1 MKEVDSISRVIG
13 IRLLMLMFWLE
24 PELEEEAAAVA
35 AALAISEM
43 SAAVVASVRAGTVEL
58 WATPWV
64 PVMVA
69 RREWKAKTKKMEG
82 SGLIGSDYHE
92 E

>member
-1 MKEVDSISRVIG
+1 
-13 IRLLMLMFWLE
+13 
-24 PELEEEAAAVA
+24 
-35 AALAISEM
+35 
-43 SAAVVASVRAGTVEL
+43 
-58 WATPWV
+58 V